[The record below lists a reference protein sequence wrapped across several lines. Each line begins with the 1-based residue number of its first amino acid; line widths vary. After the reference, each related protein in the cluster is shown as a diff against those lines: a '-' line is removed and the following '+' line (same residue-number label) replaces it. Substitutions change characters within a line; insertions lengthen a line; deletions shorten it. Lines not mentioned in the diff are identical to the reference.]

1 MLALVI
7 LTAIRYLKVLEVNKV
22 RDVKIVGML
31 VLEEKIDTEMALKA
45 INS

>member
-1 MLALVI
+1 M
-7 LTAIRYLKVLEVNKV
+7 TAIRYLKVLEVNKV